1 MTTAVD
7 TNVLLDILLPDPKF
21 GPRSKKELT
30 RQFEQGSLIVCDVVY
45 AELSAFFESKKHLD
59 QILLKLGI
67 RYSAIEKES
76 AYKAGN
82 IWQMYSKR
90 SGKKGRVMADFLIGA
105 HAFKQANALLTR
117 DRGFYR
123 DYFSDLTVISP

>member
-21 GPRSKKELT
+21 GPRSKEELT
-30 RQFEQGSLIVCDVVY
+30 RQFGLGSLIVCDIVY
-45 AELSAFFESKKHLD
+45 AELSAFFKSKKQLD
-59 QILLKLGI
+59 QVLLKLGI
-67 RYSAIEKES
+67 RYSQIEKES
-76 AYKAGN
+76 AYEAGN
-82 IWQMYSKR
+82 IWQRYSQR
-90 SGKKGRVMADFLIGA
+90 SGKKGRVIADFLIGA
-105 HAFKQANALLTR
+105 HALKQANALLTR